1 MATLVFVNA
10 VVRTQH
16 AARPLASAVAVNGR
30 RIEAVGEEK
39 EVRALAGARA
49 EIIDL
54 GGRLLLPG
62 FAESHIHYFDWAIG
76 RQQLVLT
83 GVPSLAELLAR
94 VRAAAAAAPRGAW
107 ITGQGFEESAWSEA
121 RTPLRADLDAAAPDN
136 PVLLFRSDLHLAVAN
151 SAALAL
157 AEVNRHTPD
166 PAQGIFGRTS
176 EGRLNGVLKDLA
188 INPVKGVMLAG
199 SDEAVTRAMAA
210 AMPTLHAHG
219 ITTVHDFRLMGGS
232 EGPQAL
238 RAWQRLEG
246 EGRLA
251 LRAWVCLPG
260 DLLDEAIA
268 LGLRTGLGSARLK
281 LGHVKFFADGSMGA
295 GTAWLLERYAD
306 GGSGIPLTP
315 VPEIKA
321 AVQRAERAGLAVA
334 VHAIGDRANRDL
346 AAALQSLARQR
357 DPAMPLPAAP
367 HRVEHVQM
375 IRDEDLVRLAASGV
389 HASVQPLQATDD
401 LALIERNLGEQG
413 RLCYRFRDLLAH
425 GLPLAFGSDCPVA
438 DPSPLRG
445 VHAAV
450 TRQRESGEPAGGW
463 HPEQRLSVAEAV
475 RAYTAGPAAIAGRLG
490 ELGVIAP
497 GALADLVVLSE
508 DIYRVAPADIPA
520 VSVCL
525 TVFDGRVVYENL

>member
-10 VVRTQH
+10 LVRTQH
-16 AARPLASAVAVNGR
+16 AARPKAAAVAVSGR

-39 EVRALAGARA
+39 EIRSLAGARA
-49 EIIDL
+49 EVIDL
-54 GGRLLLPG
+54 GGRQLLPG
-62 FAESHIHYFDWAIG
+62 FTESHIHYFDWAIG

-83 GVPSLAELLAR
+83 GVASLGELLTR
-94 VRAAAAAAPRGAW
+94 VRDAASAAPRGAW
-107 ITGQGFEESAWSEA
+107 IVGQGFEESSWPEP

-136 PVLLFRSDLHLAVAN
+136 PVILFRSDLHLAVAN

-157 AEVNRHTPD
+157 AGVNRHTPD

-188 INPVKGVMLAG
+188 INPVKGAMLSG
-199 SDEAVTRAMAA
+199 SDESAIEAMAS
-210 AMPTLHAHG
+210 AMPALHALG
-219 ITTVHDFRLMGGS
+219 ITSVHDFRLMGGS

-238 RAWQRLEG
+238 RAWQRLES
-246 EGRLA
+246 EGRLS

-260 DLLDEAIA
+260 DRLDAAIA

-281 LGHVKFFADGSMGA
+281 IGHVKVFADGSLGA
-295 GTAWLLERYAD
+295 RTAWLLERYAD

-321 AVQRAERAGLAVA
+321 MLERAERAGLAMA
-334 VHAIGDRANRDL
+334 VHAIGDRANREL
-346 AAALQSLARQR
+346 AAALFSHARQR
-357 DPAMPLPAAP
+357 DPALPLPAAP

-375 IRDEDLVRLAASGV
+375 IRDEDLVKLAASGV

-401 LALIERNLGEQG
+401 LTLVEQHLGDQG
-413 RLCYRFRDLLAH
+413 RYCYRFHDLLAR

-438 DPSPLRG
+438 DPSPLKG
-445 VHAAV
+445 IHAAV
-450 TRQRESGEPAGGW
+450 TRQRANGEPAGGW
-463 HPEQRLSVAEAV
+463 YPEQRLSVAEAV
-475 RAYTAGPAAIAGRLG
+475 RAYTAGPAAITGRTG

-497 GALADLVVLSE
+497 GALADLVVLGE
-508 DIYRVAPADIPA
+508 DIYRVNPADIPA
-520 VSVCL
+520 VPVCL